1 MAAGSPVCTLDCC
14 SVSGLPCC
22 PVLSDFIPGVFSEVP
37 KSVSLVSEVS
47 DASVKVASDKVV
59 AINPE
64 VVPVFPVALF
74 HWLLMMIQVFRRLSM
89 LVKKKCLRRSSEV
102 RVVLFSV
109 LFVMLVFIPPPSGV
123 T

>member
-1 MAAGSPVCTLDCC
+1 MAGSPVCTLDCC
-14 SVSGLPCC
+14 SGLPCC
-22 PVLSDFIPGVFSEVP
+22 PVLSDSIPAVFSEVP

-64 VVPVFPVALF
+64 VVPVFQLLQRSF

-109 LFVMLVFIPPPSGV
+109 LFVMLVFIPRPSGV

>member
-22 PVLSDFIPGVFSEVP
+22 PVLSDSIPRVFSEVP
-37 KSVSLVSEVS
+37 KLSQFFQLLQRS
-47 DASVKVASDKVV
+47 
-59 AINPE
+59 
-64 VVPVFPVALF
+64 F
-74 HWLLMMIQVFRRLSM
+74 HWLLMMIQVFRRFSM

-109 LFVMLVFIPPPSGV
+109 VFVTLVFVPRPSGV